1 LARCRAKTSRG
12 NQCRNNAIP
21 GTHYCYLKSHGASN
35 ATLTKRLINFIRNHL
50 IGFVSLGLGIAALL
64 FYLHDKNITA
74 TSGLIKSDGTA
85 NRKYIAVGSTRFIVD
100 SPDNIF
106 LREGTQPLVSLRI
119 ENQKLYVSSTIRNKN
134 GEIIAELK
142 DNEWQLNENS
152 YFDRNYND
160 QVLEVRDNSG
170 NIVLQLA
177 NFGNV
182 IHFAGIFNC
191 KNGKTYALIPTG
203 QSGAIMEMRPKG
215 IELEHKIDPICEY
228 PSDLHFG
235 SCPGYDSLKEL
246 TQVSNSGGYRLG
258 GSLEICK

>member
-1 LARCRAKTSRG
+1 MARCKAKTSRG
-12 NQCRNNAIP
+12 DQCRNNAIP
-21 GTHYCYLKSHGASN
+21 GTHYCYLRSHGASN
-35 ATLTKRLINFIRNHL
+35 EAPTKRLVNFIFNHL
-50 IGFVSLGLGIAALL
+50 VSIASLGLGVAVL
-64 FYLHDKNITA
+64 FFYFHDRNTSA
-74 TSGLIKSDGTA
+74 TSGLIKSNGTA
-85 NRKYIAVGSTRFIVD
+85 SRKYIAVGSTRFIID

-119 ENQKLYVSSTIRNKN
+119 ENQKLYVSTTIRNKS
-134 GEIIAELK
+134 GEIIAELI
-142 DNEWQLNENS
+142 DNEWKLNKNS

-160 QVLEVRDNSG
+160 QILEVRDNSG

-191 KNGKTYALIPTG
+191 KNGKTFALIPTG
-203 QSGAIMEMRPKG
+203 QSGAIMEIRPQG
-215 IELEHKIDPICEY
+215 IELEHRIAPICEY

-246 TQVSNSGGYRLG
+246 TDVSNKGGYRLG